1 MSKHGRYNF
10 GAAYAVN
17 TGPDG
22 VEGELDRLRRE
33 LAELKATLADREI
46 ALANAAL
53 DAQQSRERWQQETQR
68 ALSEAEQVWK
78 AEQAARLAAAEAQC
92 RRHAHAVPEGG
103 ARYEAAEVKVEPLG
117 REVAR
122 ERNDFI
128 AGALSAR
135 PSLETKFE
143 HHLSDTQTE
152 RGYGPKESRIV
163 LRPDRI
169 WINEAVEQRRRTA
182 RKSAGFGV
190 LGAALLGLFAIAV
203 YSGIGAIQQ
212 NRSNTAVA
220 GAPGRIP
227 GGSDI
232 PKANGSKAVAVVVR
246 DVNVRANPSA
256 SASVVSKLPRG
267 LKVAI
272 IEQRG
277 SWTMVQLEKS
287 RGNTGPRRGWVYRS
301 FLKDE

>member
-1 MSKHGRYNF
+1 MSKHGRFNF

-33 LAELKATLADREI
+33 LAELKAALADREI

-68 ALSEAEQVWK
+68 ALSDAEQAWK
-78 AEQAARLAAAEAQC
+78 AEEAARFAAAEAQC
-92 RRHAHAVPEGG
+92 RQHAHAVAEGT
-103 ARYEAAEVKVEPLG
+103 AQYEAAEVKVERLG

-122 ERNDFI
+122 ERNGFI
-128 AGALSAR
+128 VRAVSAR

-143 HHLSDTQTE
+143 DHLSQTESE
-152 RGYGPKESRIV
+152 RGYGTQESRIV

-169 WINEAVEQRRRTA
+169 WINEAVEWRRRTS
-182 RKSAGFGV
+182 RKRAVFGV
-190 LGAALLGLFAIAV
+190 LGAALLGLFVIAV

-212 NRSNTAVA
+212 NWSNTAVA
-220 GAPGRIP
+220 GALGQIP

-232 PKANGSKAVAVVVR
+232 PKANSSKDIAVVAR
-246 DVNVRANPSA
+246 DVNVRANPST

-277 SWTMVQLEKS
+277 SWTMVQIENS
-287 RGNTGPRRGWVYRS
+287 RGNTRPRRGWVHRS

>member
-1 MSKHGRYNF
+1 MSKHGRFNF

-17 TGPDG
+17 TGPDE

-33 LAELKATLADREI
+33 LAALKATLADRDI

-68 ALSEAEQVWK
+68 ALSDAEQVWK
-78 AEQAARLAAAEAQC
+78 AEEAARLAAAEAQSPQ
-92 RRHAHAVPEGG
+92 HAHAAAERT
-103 ARYEAAEVKVEPLG
+103 AQYEAAEVKVEQLG

-135 PSLETKFE
+135 PSLEAKFE
-143 HHLSDTQTE
+143 HHLSDMQSE
-152 RGYGPKESRIV
+152 RGYGTQESRIV

-169 WINEAVEQRRRTA
+169 WINQAVEQRRRTV

-190 LGAALLGLFAIAV
+190 LGAALLGFFVIAV

-220 GAPGRIP
+220 GALGQIP

-232 PKANGSKAVAVVVR
+232 PKANGSKAMAVVVR

-256 SASVVSKLPRG
+256 SATVLSKLPRG

-277 SWTMVQLEKS
+277 SWTMVQVENS

-301 FLKDE
+301 FLKDD